1 MQTKS
6 VVKNASWIVGARI
19 VQALISFLIGMFTA
33 RFLGP
38 SNYGLVNYAASIV
51 AFVTPIMELGITNVI
66 VHQLIENKNEEGKL
80 LGTALVL
87 NMFSAI
93 FCIIVIVIFSYL
105 ANPGS
110 IETVIVCVL
119 YSILLIFKAAE
130 ILNYWFQAH
139 LISKYSSIAS
149 LIAYVIVSLYKVYLL
164 ISLKSVYWF
173 ALSYAIDNCIIAIIL
188 FFIYKKLNG
197 QKLSF
202 SKKHAY
208 TLLSQ
213 GKHYI
218 LSSMMVT
225 IFAQTDK
232 IMLKGML
239 GNESVG
245 FYTASVTCAA
255 ITGFVFTAL
264 IDSFRPLIF
273 ESKKQSVDKFENNIK
288 LLYSIIIYCSLF
300 QSMVMSIFAGFIV
313 VSIYGNQYAP
323 AVDSLRI
330 VVWYTTFAY
339 LGSVRNIWLLSENK
353 QRYLW
358 KINLSG
364 AIANVILNLV
374 LIPLWGINGAAL
386 ASLLTQFITNV
397 IIGFI
402 FKPILQNNKLMI
414 ESLNPHILINAF
426 KIVFR
431 NFSKNN
437 VKQR

>member
-19 VQALISFLIGMFTA
+19 AQAILSFLIGMFTA

-38 SNYGLVNYAASIV
+38 SNYGLINYAASIV

-66 VHQLIENKNEEGKL
+66 VHQLIENKKDEGLL
-80 LGTALVL
+80 LGSALLL
-87 NMFSAI
+87 NAISAVV
-93 FCIIVIVIFSYL
+93 CIILITVFAYL
-105 ANPGS
+105 TNSGEK
-110 IETVIVCVL
+110 ETVIVCIL
-119 YSILLIFKAAE
+119 YSILLIFKAVE

-149 LIAYVIVSLYKVYLL
+149 LIAYVIVSVYKIYLL
-164 ISLKSVYWF
+164 ITLKSVYWF

-188 FFIYKKLNG
+188 YIIYKKLNG
-197 QKLSF
+197 QSLKF
-202 SKKHAY
+202 SKKHAS

-213 GKHYI
+213 GKYYI

-232 IMLKGML
+232 IMLKSML

-245 FYTASVTCAA
+245 YYTASVTCAA
-255 ITGFVFTAL
+255 ITGFIFTAI

-288 LLYSIIIYCSLF
+288 LLYSIIIYCSLI
-300 QSMVMSIFAGFIV
+300 QCLIMTIFAGFIV
-313 VSIYGNQYAP
+313 ITIYGDQYNP

-353 QRYLW
+353 QRFLW

-364 AIANVILNLV
+364 AIANIVLNLL
-374 LIPLWGINGAAL
+374 LIPLWGINGAAV

-397 IIGFI
+397 ILGFV
-402 FKPILQNNKLMI
+402 FKPILKNNILMI
-414 ESLNPHILINAF
+414 KSLNPHLLINA
-426 KIVFR
+426 I
-431 NFSKNN
+431 KNTLFN
-437 VKQR
+437 KSNNKG